1 MFQLS
6 IPWWEFLLR
15 DAVVFAFLL
24 VLLRLGGKRQKIA
37 QLSPF
42 DFVLILMISNA
53 LQNALNGGDNSLVG
67 GLVSAAGLV
76 ALNRTL
82 AWISVRN
89 RKAERLLEGVPRILV
104 HNGKLYAQV
113 LEQEKIARD
122 ELDTALRE
130 AGAFDMEQVHLAI
143 LETDG
148 RISVHLRH
156 G

>member
-1 MFQLS
+1 MFHLS

-15 DAVVFAFLL
+15 DVVVFAFLL
-24 VLLRLGGKRQKIA
+24 ALLRLGGKRQIA

-53 LQNALNGGDNSLVG
+53 LQNALNGGDNSLIG

-76 ALNRTL
+76 ALNRFL

-89 RKAERLLEGVPRILV
+89 RKTERLLEGVPRILV
-104 HNGKLYAQV
+104 HNGKLYPQV
-113 LEQEKIARD
+113 LEHEKIARD

-130 AGAFDMEQVHLAI
+130 AGAFELEQVHLAI

-148 RISVHLRH
+148 QISVHLRH
-156 G
+156 A